1 MKRIKLNDLYN
12 QPFLSE
18 IQESEKYVLIPFYR
32 DGKPFGFSGEN
43 APLWGMTLRNAGSM
57 RFRWNEKNE
66 NREKLLSKIAG
77 GRINQEKAAKTE
89 SGHTRSQK
97 LPSEQHCKIS
107 QVQLDHTKIVV
118 FAEDENSTRE
128 MIADGIVTCNKNLMP
143 VVTIADCVA
152 LYLFD
157 CKTGGFG
164 IVHSG
169 WKGTGIVVNAINLM
183 KEKFGSEPENILTG
197 ISACIHDC
205 CYIVTED
212 RAEYFRKNFGEDC
225 IKPLENKT
233 EEEMKAIRSWNGLTG
248 PLFRL
253 SLVEANLQLL
263 KNAGIQEGNI
273 AVLDECTSCN
283 SAFGSNR
290 RETSEGSTF
299 TVQAAF
305 VRF

>member
-1 MKRIKLNDLYN
+1 MNIVRKGTTQVVQQNKH
-12 QPFLSE
+12 
-18 IQESEKYVLIPFYR
+18 
-32 DGKPFGFSGEN
+32 EN
-43 APLWGMTLRNAGSM
+43 EMEYLT
-57 RFRWNEKNE
+57 F
-66 NREKLLSKIAG
+66 
-77 GRINQEKAAKTE
+77 
-89 SGHTRSQK
+89 
-97 LPSEQHCKIS
+97 PSI
-107 QVQLDHTKIVV
+107 TATGIVSHA
-118 FAEDENSTRE
+118 FSTRIGGASKGYFGE
-128 MIADGIVTCNKNLMP
+128 ANYSFTRGDVREDVEENYMRMAQILGYGRSLEHFVTTFQTHTSNVRVITADDMGKGVIKERDYVDVDGMITNIPGIILT
-143 VVTIADCVA
+143 TFHADCPPIYFVDPVKRA
-152 LYLFD
+152 IGLS
-157 CKTGGFG
+157 
-164 IVHSG
+164 HSG